1 MDSKA
6 YISKHINKEILLEQ
20 VRAKA
25 RQLLSKDDQLFLY
38 GSRARGDNRID
49 SDWDFM
55 LILKNKQPD
64 HFEKLAYPIQ
74 EIGFQYN
81 QYFSIL
87 TYSQEEW
94 QKMSFMPFYKNVE
107 HNKIQIV

>member
-1 MDSKA
+1 MNTHTHISSIIDKA
-6 YISKHINKEILLEQ
+6 IILEQ

-25 RQLLSKDDQLFLY
+25 LQLLSKDDHLFLY

-49 SDWDFM
+49 SDWDFL
-55 LILKNKQPD
+55 LILRNKQPD

-107 HNKIQIV
+107 HDKIQIV